1 VNLPVE
7 PQSLEDLIIPK
18 NFKKTL
24 DSSDFLIKDSTID
37 NNRILLFTTVVNIRH
52 LKEFSF

>member
-1 VNLPVE
+1 MNLPAE
-7 PQSLEDLIIPK
+7 SQYLEDLIISE

-24 DSSDFLIKDSTID
+24 NSSDFLVKDSTID

>member
-1 VNLPVE
+1 MNLPVE

-37 NNRILLFTTVVNIRH
+37 NNRI
-52 LKEFSF
+52 